1 MWASCPLI
9 LPLILVCTLLSYCK
23 EDMLTYSDEHFAF
36 LYFPYSYTVFL
47 DSNWDK
53 FYPLFRPMLCH
64 VFFLYGYHM
73 LSYVM
78 LSFVKD
84 FILCEPILKTCVF
97 LVQTFILL
105 KLRFESW
112 TDANVRPY
120 IIHGKVNE
128 VSTFLLPDLL
138 QHTKLIKS
146 EVCSDWLNCCIGPS
160 DWLVKI
166 VKDGYWWRHH
176 IRHHGVYMGIH
187 FHPPYYSRLR
197 LTVSHLKRK

>member
-1 MWASCPLI
+1 MNTS
-9 LPLILVCTLLSYCK
+9 SN
-23 EDMLTYSDEHFAF
+23 FAF
-36 LYFPYSYTVFL
+36 LYFLYSYTVFL
-47 DSNWDK
+47 IQTEIN
-53 FYPLFRPMLCH
+53 FILCSDLCY
-64 VFFLYGYHM
+64 VMCVFLYGYHR

-84 FILCEPILKTCVF
+84 FILCDPILKTCVF

-146 EVCSDWLNCCIGPS
+146 EVCSDWLNRCIGPS

-187 FHPPYYSRLR
+187 FHPPY
-197 LTVSHLKRK
+197 

>member
-1 MWASCPLI
+1 
-9 LPLILVCTLLSYCK
+9 
-23 EDMLTYSDEHFAF
+23 
-36 LYFPYSYTVFL
+36 
-47 DSNWDK
+47 
-53 FYPLFRPMLCH
+53 MLCH

-84 FILCEPILKTCVF
+84 FILCEPILKACVF

-105 KLRFESW
+105 KSRFETR
-112 TDANVRPY
+112 TDADDRPY
-120 IIHGKVNE
+120 IIHGKANE

-138 QHTKLIKS
+138 QHTKPIKL

-166 VKDGYWWRHH
+166 
-176 IRHHGVYMGIH
+176 
-187 FHPPYYSRLR
+187 
-197 LTVSHLKRK
+197 